1 LRQGLGFQQTSTA
14 KRRGLYNKQT
24 EEKKSTRQ
32 NISNLKQ
39 LQEATQ
45 RSKTINKGETKL
57 Q

>member
-1 LRQGLGFQQTSTA
+1 M
-14 KRRGLYNKQT
+14 KQT
-24 EEKKSTRQ
+24 NGREKSTRQ